1 MHELV
6 SVIKIVI
13 YSLLMVSIIL
23 IMTVALLS
31 ILSDDMVFSQ
41 ETIEIRQGKLLN
53 IMLKLCLCGVTMV
66 GYVVMMIEIR

>member
-1 MHELV
+1 MHELI

-53 IMLKLCLCGVTMV
+53 IMLKLCLCGVTML

>member
-6 SVIKIVI
+6 SVVKIVI
-13 YSLLMVSIIL
+13 YSLLMISIIL

-41 ETIEIRQGKLLN
+41 DTIEIRQGKLLN
-53 IMLKLCLCGVTMV
+53 IFLKLCLCGVTMA

>member
-41 ETIEIRQGKLLN
+41 DTIEIRQGKLLN